1 MSGAL
6 NNLPA
11 LKKDS
16 RKANRIQTVDQSA
29 IGAVRFVENR
39 ILYAAGIAQHGAN
52 ITSVDII
59 EERQTYFEI
68 DVTDEPAVMI
78 DELSKLP
85 IVRRVGR

>member
-29 IGAVRFVENR
+29 IGPARHCRNGM
-39 ILYAAGIAQHGAN
+39 LYAAGIAQHGAN
-52 ITSVDII
+52 ITSVDI

-68 DVTDEPAVMI
+68 GVTERP
-78 DELSKLP
+78 P
-85 IVRRVGR
+85 R